1 MKRHS
6 GMLWMAAVMLFV
18 LSVPSAAIPQAAAPE
33 LGTVKSITLPDIR
46 FDLNEG
52 PDRIKVETNCTI
64 CHSTDYIP
72 MQPLLSKQQW
82 TGIVD
87 KMMKT
92 YGAPVSPEDRDKII
106 NYLSVAYGS
115 GK

>member
-1 MKRHS
+1 MKKTLVIPALFTGALVMVIAMTATAQQAVQET
-6 GMLWMAAVMLFV
+6 GM
-18 LSVPSAAIPQAAAPE
+18 
-33 LGTVKSITLPDIR
+33 VKSIALPDIR

-52 PDRIKVETNCTI
+52 PDRIKVETNCMI

-72 MQPLLSKQQW
+72 MQPMLSKPQW

-87 KMMKT
+87 KMIKT
-92 YGAPVSPEDRDKII
+92 YGAPVSPEDREKII
-106 NYLSVAYGS
+106 NYLSAAYGS